1 MTTDPVVLVQMPYGA
16 LATPSIGLGLL
27 KAILEREGIPTQAL
41 YPNLEFAD
49 QIGHANYEAIGREAA
64 RLVGEWTFAGAAFP
78 DFKPNHDLYL
88 DRLGQIFT
96 PNDPVAISNMTA
108 DLWSVRRAADAFV
121 KRVAQEIVATKPRI
135 VGCTSVFQ
143 QHCAALALLRQV
155 RELDPSIITMIGGAN
170 CESIMGSTTLREFFW
185 IDIVVSGEADGL
197 IVSLCK
203 LLLAE
208 GADVSPERL
217 PEGVFSQ
224 RGRTQKMKP
233 NVFKVLDVLPAKDS
247 ATSQAKVKTPRAIF
261 DKLDTN
267 PIPDYDDYFT
277 ALARTRITAAI
288 TPGLPI
294 ETSRGCWWGEIQH
307 CTFCG
312 LNGGAMKFRSKSP
325 QRVVQEFTALA
336 QRYGIRRFAVVDNIL
351 DKSYFPKMLP
361 QLAELPQKLT
371 FFQEVKANLSR
382 DQLRLLAEAGGTWLQ
397 PGLESLNDQA
407 LRAMKKGTTAAINI
421 QLLKWARELGIFV
434 FWTILHGLPDEQ
446 PEWYEQMRALVPKL
460 EHLQAP
466 TQVGP
471 IAFQRFSPY
480 HTRAGEFGLK
490 LVPSWPHF
498 WIYPVNQQA
507 MEDLSY
513 WFDDVSQTGLEPGE
527 IPNGELLG
535 TMPDAGAE
543 VRALRSECTQWRRR
557 FYSTLP
563 PILSM
568 TDIGDALR
576 IIDTRECAAA
586 RVTDLTGLE
595 HRVYLLCDQASSV
608 SSIRRRMK
616 MEDGQHFDEE
626 QLRATLEDLSE
637 RNLLL
642 KLGDRYLALAVAGD
656 IPTLHVGAAY
666 PAGYVDRAFVL
677 PKQTMFTDESSPLC
691 NV

>member
-1 MTTDPVVLVQMPYGA
+1 MKTDPVVLVQMPYGA
-16 LATPSIGLGLL
+16 LATPSIALGLL
-27 KAILEREGIPTQAL
+27 KAILQRDGIATRVL

-49 QIGHANYEAIGREAA
+49 EIGPGNYEGVGREAA
-64 RLVGEWTFAGAAFP
+64 RLLGEWTFAGAAFP
-78 DFKPNHDLYL
+78 EFNPNHEVFLN
-88 DRLGQIFT
+88 RLGQIFT
-96 PNDPVAISNMTA
+96 PNDPVAIARMVE
-108 DLWSVRRAADAFV
+108 DLWAIRRAAEAFV
-121 KRVAQEIVATKPRI
+121 KRVALSIVETRPRI
-135 VGCTSVFQ
+135 VACSSVFQ

-155 RELDPSIITMIGGAN
+155 RDLDPSIVTMIGGAN
-170 CESIMGSTTLREFFW
+170 CESIMGSTTLREFPW
-185 IDIVVSGEADGL
+185 VDIVVSGEADGL

-208 GADVSPERL
+208 GADVSPELL

-224 RGRTQKMKP
+224 RARTQKTKP
-233 NVFKVLDVLPAKDS
+233 NVFKVLDVVPAKDS
-247 ATSQAKVKTPRAIF
+247 HPPRAIF
-261 DKLDTN
+261 EKLDTN
-267 PIPDYDDYFT
+267 PLPDYDDYFAT
-277 ALARTRITAAI
+277 LARTRINAAI

-312 LNGGAMKFRSKSP
+312 LNGGAMTFRSKSP

-336 QRYGIRRFAVVDNIL
+336 QRYGIHRFAVVDNIL
-351 DKSYFPKMLP
+351 DKSYFPNLLP
-361 QLAELPQKLT
+361 QLAELPEKFT

-382 DQLRLLAEAGGTWLQ
+382 DQLRLLAEAGGTWIQ

-421 QLLKWARELGIFV
+421 QLLKWSRELGIFV

-446 PEWYEQMRALVPKL
+446 PEWYDEMRALIPKL

-480 HTRAGEFGLK
+480 HTRASEFGLK
-490 LVPSWPHF
+490 LLPSWPHF
-498 WIYPVNQQA
+498 WIYPVHQQV
-507 MEDLSY
+507 MEDLAY

-527 IPNGELLG
+527 IPSGDLLA
-535 TMPDAGAE
+535 TMPDAGPE
-543 VRALRSECTQWRRR
+543 IRALRSECTRWRRR
-557 FYSTLP
+557 FYSKLP

-568 TDIGDALR
+568 TNIGDALR
-576 IIDTRECAAA
+576 IVDTRECAAA

-595 HRVYLLCDQASSV
+595 RRLYLICDQANSLN
-608 SSIRRRMK
+608 SIRRQLE
-616 MEDGQHFDEE
+616 MENGHDVNEE
-626 QLRATLEDLSE
+626 QLRVTLENLIE
-637 RNLLL
+637 RNLLV

-666 PAGYVDRAFVL
+666 PAGYVDRSFVL
-677 PKQTMFTDESSPLC
+677 PEQRMFTDDSSRLC